1 MSEIR
6 YKEFCRKNNMGKIR
20 YKEFYETVAEGCR
33 GLDEMLNEWL
43 DDNPNV
49 IVKDIKFNF
58 SMSENY
64 LPIAIALVAYVV
76 VRNEEEV
83 DPNSS
88 AMQYP
93 FD

>member
-1 MSEIR
+1 MA
-6 YKEFCRKNNMGKIR
+6 KIR
-20 YKEFYETVAEGCR
+20 YKEFYESIVEGSC

-43 DDNPNV
+43 DSNPDI

-58 SMSENY
+58 SMGGSFM
-64 LPIAIALVAYVV
+64 PMAIALVAYEVV
-76 VRNEEEV
+76 KKEDEV
-83 DPNSS
+83 DNNSP

>member
-1 MSEIR
+1 MS
-6 YKEFCRKNNMGKIR
+6 KIR
-20 YKEFYETVAEGCR
+20 YKEFYETVAEGCN

-43 DDNPNV
+43 DKNPNV

-58 SMSENY
+58 STCENY
-64 LPIAIALVAYVV
+64 LPMAIALVAYEIVKK
-76 VRNEEEV
+76 EEEV

-88 AMQYP
+88 AIQYP

>member
-1 MSEIR
+1 
-6 YKEFCRKNNMGKIR
+6 MGKIR
-20 YKEFYETVAEGCR
+20 YKEFYETVAEECR
-33 GLDEMLNEWL
+33 GLDEILNEWL

-49 IVKDIKFNF
+49 VVKDIKFNF
-58 SMSENY
+58 STCENY
-64 LPIAIALVAYVV
+64 LPMAIALVAYEVV
-76 VRNEEEV
+76 KKEVEV

>member
-1 MSEIR
+1 MS
-6 YKEFCRKNNMGKIR
+6 KIR
-20 YKEFYETVAEGCR
+20 YKEFYETVAEGCS
-33 GLDEMLNEWL
+33 GLDETLNEWL
-43 DDNPNV
+43 DNNPNV
-49 IVKDIKFNF
+49 VVKDIKFNF

-64 LPIAIALVAYVV
+64 LPMAIALVAYEVV
-76 VRNEEEV
+76 KKEPEV